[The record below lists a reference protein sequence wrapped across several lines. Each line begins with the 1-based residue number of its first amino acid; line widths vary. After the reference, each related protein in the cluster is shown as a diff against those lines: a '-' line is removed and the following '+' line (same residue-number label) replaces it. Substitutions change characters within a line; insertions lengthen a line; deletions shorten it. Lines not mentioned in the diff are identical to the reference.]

1 MSRPLSRPEE
11 GFRLRLVSYV
21 TSEIRAHLEVIRAR
35 EGLASL
41 SDAVDW
47 LIRQDRLSSS

>member
-1 MSRPLSRPEE
+1 MSRPLTYPDE
-11 GFRLRLVSYV
+11 G
-21 TSEIRAHLEVIRAR
+21 IRKRLEVQLTDPIREHLDTIRAR

-47 LIRQDRLSSS
+47 LIRQDRTSSA